1 MERVGSGFIGFGLH
15 SDITVPYI
23 SAYGNESQKQRWLP
37 KCTTGEIITAI
48 AMTEPGT
55 GSDLANIKTTAILD
69 GDHYILNGQK
79 TFITNGI
86 HSDLIIVACKTDPS
100 AVPKHKGVSLVV
112 VERDTPGFS
121 RGEN

>member
-1 MERVGSGFIGFGLH
+1 
-15 SDITVPYI
+15 
-23 SAYGNESQKQRWLP
+23 
-37 KCTTGEIITAI
+37 
-48 AMTEPGT
+48 MTEPGT

-69 GDHYILNGQK
+69 GEHYILNGQK

-86 HSDLIIVACKTDPS
+86 HSDLVIVACKTDPN